1 MTYYHARPA
10 IKAASTRRRAVSRG
24 KGIFC
29 LEIGEWF
36 GTLKRKHTV
45 EPVLEFLKQSP
56 LGVRFI
62 HRDVAT
68 RGELGFYL
76 RKWTQARHANYPI
89 LYLAFH
95 GRPGEILLADECG
108 RTGPVTVAD
117 LSPFL
122 SGNCH
127 RRIIH
132 FGACSVLNLRSR
144 KVREYVH
151 DWNALAMTGYACEVD
166 WVMSSV
172 FDALFLAVLQ
182 DNPFTRSGVLAVAK
196 RMKTI
201 ASTLNRE
208 LGFRVVVDE

>member
-1 MTYYHARPA
+1 MT
-10 IKAASTRRRAVSRG
+10 KG

-45 EPVLEFLKQSP
+45 EPVLEFLKRSP
-56 LGVRFI
+56 LRVRYI

-76 RKWTQARHANYPI
+76 RKWTQARHADYPI

-95 GRPGEILLADECG
+95 GRPGEILLADEG
-108 RTGPVTVAD
+108 GKTGPVSVED
-117 LSPFL
+117 LSAFL
-122 SGNCH
+122 AGGCH

-132 FGACSVLNLRSR
+132 FGACSVLNLKSR
-144 KVREYVH
+144 TVSRYVKK
-151 DWNALAMTGYACEVD
+151 WNALAITGYACEVD
-166 WVMSSV
+166 WVFSSV

-182 DNPFTRSGVLAVAK
+182 ENPFTRAGMLTVAK
-196 RMKTI
+196 RMRTI

-208 LGFRVVVDE
+208 LGFRVVVKE